1 MEQIAS
7 NSVADILGASYD
19 CIHTYGPC
27 HTLLIQMN
35 VSPHIRFVYVDSRWS
50 EEVGFPAS
58 ATPSTDSSRAQRRNG
73 DHPSSALRK
82 R

>member
-1 MEQIAS
+1 MEQIGS
-7 NSVADILGASYD
+7 NSLPDILGASYD
-19 CIHTYGPC
+19 RIHRYRPC
-27 HTLLIQMN
+27 YMLLIRMN
-35 VSPHIRFVYVDSRWS
+35 VSPHKRFVYVDSRWS

-58 ATPSTDSSRAQRRNG
+58 AAPSTDSSRAQRRNG